1 MLAPGRRRSFQRRVL
16 AWYAACGRDLPWR
29 KTRDPYAI
37 LVSEI
42 LSHQTQISRV
52 LPVYQLVLR
61 RYPTVRAMANAPLAD
76 VKAITDPLGY
86 KIRGRWLHAAA
97 LQVAD
102 RAGGRFPDT
111 LVELQRLPGVGRYTA
126 GAVMN
131 FAHHRDAPLLDTN
144 VARLLRRH
152 FGVAASPRART
163 AELWALAAAIIPK
176 GKGYLINQALMD
188 LGAMVCRARSP
199 RCGSCPLRRSC
210 AFSRTARQGSRRP
223 LP

>member
-16 AWYAACGRDLPWR
+16 AWYGVHGRDLPWR

-52 LPVYQLVLR
+52 LPVYELLLA
-61 RYPTVRAMANAPLAD
+61 RYPTVSAMAGAPLAE

-86 KIRGRWLHAAA
+86 KIRGGWLHAAA

-102 RAGGRFPDT
+102 GAGGRFPET
-111 LVELQRLPGVGRYTA
+111 LEELRRLPGVGRYTA
-126 GAVMN
+126 GALMN

-152 FGVAASPRART
+152 FGVRAPARART
-163 AELWALAAAIIPK
+163 AELWSLAAAVVPK

-188 LGAMVCRARSP
+188 LGAIVCRARSP
-199 RCGSCPLRRSC
+199 RCDVCPLRRSC
-210 AFSRTARQGSRRP
+210 VFRRGARQGSRRP

>member
-1 MLAPGRRRSFQRRVL
+1 VIAPGRRRSFQRRVL
-16 AWYAACGRDLPWR
+16 AWYAAHGRDLPWR

-52 LPVYQLVLR
+52 LPIYETLLR
-61 RYPTVRAMANAPLAD
+61 RYPTVYAMARAPLAE

-86 KIRGRWLHAAA
+86 KVRGAWLHAAA

-102 RAGGRFPDT
+102 RAGGRFPET
-111 LVELQRLPGVGRYTA
+111 LEELQRLRGVGRYTA

-152 FGVAASPRART
+152 FGLAAPARARP
-163 AELWALAAAIIPK
+163 AALWSLAGAVIPK
-176 GKGYLINQALMD
+176 GQGHLINQALMD
-188 LGAMVCRARSP
+188 LGAIVCRSRSP
-199 RCGSCPLRRSC
+199 HCEICPLRRSC
-210 AFSRTARQGSRRP
+210 VFKKMTRQAPRRH

>member
-1 MLAPGRRRSFQRRVL
+1 MIAPGRRRSFQRRVL
-16 AWYAACGRDLPWR
+16 AWYAVHGRDLPWR

-52 LPVYQLVLR
+52 VPVYELLLE
-61 RYPTVRAMANAPLAD
+61 RYPTVRAMAGAPLAE

-86 KIRGRWLHAAA
+86 KIRGRWLHAVA

-102 RAGGRFPDT
+102 RADGKFPET
-111 LVELQRLPGVGRYTA
+111 LEELRRLPGVGRYTA
-126 GAVMN
+126 GALMN

-152 FGVAASPRART
+152 FGVTVSARART
-163 AELWALAAAIIPK
+163 AELWSLAAAVNPK
-176 GKGYLINQALMD
+176 GKGHLINQAMMD
-188 LGAMVCRARSP
+188 LGALVCRARSP
-199 RCGSCPLRRSC
+199 RCNSCPLARSCDFRRS
-210 AFSRTARQGSRRP
+210 AS
-223 LP
+223 

>member
-1 MLAPGRRRSFQRRVL
+1 VL
-16 AWYAACGRDLPWR
+16 AWYEAHGRDLPWR

-61 RYPTVRAMANAPLAD
+61 RYPTVRAMADAPLAE

-86 KIRGRWLHAAA
+86 KIRGRWLHATA

-102 RAGGRFPDT
+102 RGDGRFPET
-111 LVELQRLPGVGRYTA
+111 LGELRLLPGVGRYTA
-126 GAVMN
+126 GALMN
-131 FAHHRDAPLLDTN
+131 FAHHRDAPMLDTN

-152 FGVAASPRART
+152 FGVAAPARART
-163 AELWALAAAIIPK
+163 AELWTLAAAVIPN

-188 LGAMVCRARSP
+188 LGAIVCRARSP
-199 RCGSCPLRRSC
+199 DCGRCPLRRSC
-210 AFSRTARQGSRRP
+210 DFRINARQGSRRP

>member
-1 MLAPGRRRSFQRRVL
+1 MIAPGRRRSFQRRVL
-16 AWYAACGRDLPWR
+16 AWYAVHGRDLPWR

-52 LPVYQLVLR
+52 VPVYELLLE
-61 RYPTVRAMANAPLAD
+61 RYPTVRAMAGAPLAE

-86 KIRGRWLHAAA
+86 KIRGRWLHAVA

-102 RAGGRFPDT
+102 RADGKFPET
-111 LVELQRLPGVGRYTA
+111 LEELRRLPGVGRYTA
-126 GAVMN
+126 GALMN

-152 FGVAASPRART
+152 FGVSVSARART
-163 AELWALAAAIIPK
+163 AELWSLAAAVNPK
-176 GKGYLINQALMD
+176 GKGHLINQAMMD
-188 LGAMVCRARSP
+188 LGALVCRARSP
-199 RCGSCPLRRSC
+199 RCNSCPLARSC
-210 AFSRTARQGSRRP
+210 DFRRNAS
-223 LP
+223 